1 MLVHHP
7 EPDETLEYVYYSVV
21 RPNDNSSL
29 AVCITELIDK
39 YFIQQDLANMKY
51 LVNANEISNGV
62 LSYLFDVSTE
72 LSNSAI
78 EFSDDSNYVIKH
90 RNVYCWITW
99 TFENDKYEF
108 NIILGLKYSNTYL
121 GIYVYSSED
130 DDATIETSD

>member
-7 EPDETLEYVYYSVV
+7 EPDETLDYVYYSVV

-29 AVCITELIDK
+29 AVCITQLIDK
-39 YFIQQDLANMKY
+39 CFIQQDLANMKY
-51 LVNANEISNGV
+51 LINANQISNGV
-62 LSYLFDVSTE
+62 LSYLFGVSSE
-72 LSNSAI
+72 LSNSSI
-78 EFSDDSNYVIKH
+78 EFSDDSNYVIKY

-99 TFENDKYEF
+99 TFENDKCEF
-108 NIILGLKYSNTYL
+108 NIILGLKYSNTDL

>member
-21 RPNDNSSL
+21 RPNDDSSF
-29 AVCITELIDK
+29 AVCITQLIDK

-62 LSYLFDVSTE
+62 LSYLSDVSNE
-72 LSNSAI
+72 LPDCSI
-78 EFSDDSNYVIKH
+78 EFSDDNNYIIKY

-99 TFENDKYEF
+99 TFEKDKYEF
-108 NIILGLKYSNTYL
+108 GVILGLKYSNTDL
-121 GIYVYSSED
+121 GIYVYGSED
-130 DDATIETSD
+130 DDATIEII

>member
-7 EPDETLEYVYYSVV
+7 EPDEALEYVYYSVV

-29 AVCITELIDK
+29 AICITELIDK
-39 YFIQQDLANMKY
+39 YFIHQDLANMKY
-51 LVNANEISNGV
+51 LVNSNEISNSV
-62 LSYLFDVSTE
+62 LSYLSDVSSE
-72 LSNSAI
+72 LSDCSI
-78 EFSDDSNYVIKH
+78 EFFDNSNYVIKY

-108 NIILGLKYSNTYL
+108 GVILGLKYSNTDL

-130 DDATIETSD
+130 DDATIETSN